1 MYVCCWLQYVAVD
14 KRNVGWDVVG
24 LVNNIWILQLI
35 DSLGVVT

>member
-1 MYVCCWLQYVAVD
+1 MYAVAVG
-14 KRNVGWDVVG
+14 KRNVSWDVVG